1 MERATGRSRHARRPW
16 LLVFIRGTWP
26 AVMRDETNDP
36 PGAAA
41 LGHAVVI
48 AGFVP
53 PRDQR
58 AGSARALASNDIE
71 TPLGFAMRSSSDVA
85 RARPSDPS
93 HVTRRSRSRHPRSSS
108 SRIFVRGPRSRSP
121 ALARPA
127 RRARKCRAPC
137 KGPPGRA
144 SAGTKG
150 DDEHD
155 DRIDE
160 RLPLQELPLRDRG
173 DGPEEG
179 RGMSLRLGLR
189 LRAGLRVR
197 LRVQVQRERVTSSVA
212 ARG

>member
-16 LLVFIRGTWP
+16 LLVFIRGTRP

-121 ALARPA
+121 ALARPPAARESAA
-127 RRARKCRAPC
+127 RRV
-137 KGPPGRA
+137 
-144 SAGTKG
+144 
-150 DDEHD
+150 
-155 DRIDE
+155 
-160 RLPLQELPLRDRG
+160 
-173 DGPEEG
+173 
-179 RGMSLRLGLR
+179 
-189 LRAGLRVR
+189 RVR
-197 LRVQVQRERVTSSVA
+197 RVARPLGRKETTNMTTESTNDCRCKSCPCETGATAQKRA
-212 ARG
+212 AECRCGSGCACAPACACGSACKCSASE